1 MCGCPWGY
9 LENLSEAYEN
19 GKKGN
24 GNILIRFIFGIGP
37 SWIWRKDR
45 EIITYQMRGTG
56 DTMCF
61 WEAGRMRATEQ
72 KRKTLRKS

>member
-45 EIITYQMRGTG
+45 EIITYQMQRNRGYHVCLG
-56 DTMCF
+56 
-61 WEAGRMRATEQ
+61 GRKDESHRT
-72 KRKTLRKS
+72 KKTLRKS